1 MAPVTETPPTHATDE
16 DEPLMAVTVQHRDSL
31 AVVAARGDID
41 LLTAPQLRTAIHEV
55 LADAPRAVVVD
66 LSAVTFLA
74 SVGIAALL
82 DAHAAAGGAGTE
94 VLFAV
99 VARGA
104 ATARPLELLGLT
116 ELLRVHPDLGAATID
131 LGTRLNPAAP
141 PR

>member
-1 MAPVTETPPTHATDE
+1 MAPVIETPPTHATDE
-16 DEPLMAVTVQHRDSL
+16 DEPLMAVTVQYRDSL

-41 LLTAPQLRTAIHEV
+41 LLTAPQLRTAIHEA
-55 LADAPRAVVVD
+55 LADAPRAVVID

-82 DAHAAAGGAGTE
+82 DAHAAAGAE
-94 VLFAV
+94 VPFAV

-116 ELLRVHPDLGAATID
+116 ELLRVHPDLDAAAID
-131 LGTRLNPAAP
+131 LGTGLNPAAP